1 MNFSLHS
8 SARVV
13 KNINIT
19 AMKMVLVNI
28 MKNVMFKVKK
38 SMCKRMVDN
47 FFYFIAVIDV
57 FVTTHRES
65 TLDDKIYVLNRYLVL
80 KKLQISFSMHIH
92 NSYDKLRIQS
102 ISP

>member
-13 KNINIT
+13 ENISIIAT
-19 AMKMVLVNI
+19 KMVLVNI
-28 MKNVMFKVKK
+28 MGNVMFKGKE
-38 SMCKRMVDN
+38 SMFKRMDGN

-57 FVTTHRES
+57 FVTTHFES

-80 KKLQISFSMHIH
+80 KKLQISILIHIH
-92 NSYDKLRIQS
+92 NYLYHKL
-102 ISP
+102 